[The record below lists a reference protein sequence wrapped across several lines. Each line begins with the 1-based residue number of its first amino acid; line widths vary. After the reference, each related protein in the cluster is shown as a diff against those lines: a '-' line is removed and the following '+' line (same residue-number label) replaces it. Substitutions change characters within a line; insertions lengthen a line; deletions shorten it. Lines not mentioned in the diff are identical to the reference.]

1 MNPVAARRIY
11 RKSRVT
17 ALLLAATSVAATAQI
32 NSVSLGTKGS
42 SSLLFDH
49 DVRPVL
55 EQSCLRCHGPEK
67 PKSGYRLDNRAD
79 ALKGGDDNQN
89 DIVPGR
95 SDQSKLIAYVA
106 GLDKDIQM
114 PPADHGQPLTPAQV
128 ATLRTWIDQGADWG
142 TNAAPAT
149 LTVSITP
156 AGGWT
161 GVSGDNK
168 KFRELEGVKEGW
180 SGGAEHFSYSE
191 QLAPD
196 KKLTIEGHALVPQ
209 QDYKVTVALDKKDT
223 GFVHSGFEQWRRY
236 YDDTGGYYPF
246 ASPTP
251 STFSLDRD
259 LHLDIGRAWIDF
271 GLTLPDSP
279 QLVFG
284 YEYQYRQGSKST
296 LVWGTVIPGAGV
308 PKNIF
313 PNVENI
319 DEHTHI
325 FKVDLTREWEG
336 WSFENRT
343 RVEFYNLSEQRN
355 DAIVYTTG
363 PNPDLIQ
370 RVNQGIQYSQGANT
384 FRIQKQIA
392 DWWQASA
399 GCLLSVF
406 DGTSSFNQ
414 ITTDGTGTPVAGQS
428 WQTQGITLHRNS
440 YIASLGSLFLP
451 LKGLSISAAGQS
463 EWTRETGM
471 GGVTWTQVP
480 VR

>member
-1 MNPVAARRIY
+1 M
-11 RKSRVT
+11 
-17 ALLLAATSVAATAQI
+17 
-32 NSVSLGTKGS
+32 
-42 SSLLFDH
+42 
-49 DVRPVL
+49 
-55 EQSCLRCHGPEK
+55 
-67 PKSGYRLDNRAD
+67 
-79 ALKGGDDNQN
+79 
-89 DIVPGR
+89 
-95 SDQSKLIAYVA
+95 
-106 GLDKDIQM
+106 
-114 PPADHGQPLTPAQV
+114 
-128 ATLRTWIDQGADWG
+128 
-142 TNAAPAT
+142 
-149 LTVSITP
+149 
-156 AGGWT
+156 
-161 GVSGDNK
+161 
-168 KFRELEGVKEGW
+168 
-180 SGGAEHFSYSE
+180 
-191 QLAPD
+191 
-196 KKLTIEGHALVPQ
+196 
-209 QDYKVTVALDKKDT
+209 
-223 GFVHSGFEQWRRY
+223 
-236 YDDTGGYYPF
+236 
-246 ASPTP
+246 
-251 STFSLDRD
+251 
-259 LHLDIGRAWIDF
+259 
-271 GLTLPDSP
+271 
-279 QLVFG
+279 
-284 YEYQYRQGSKST
+284 
-296 LVWGTVIPGAGV
+296 

-370 RVNQGIQYSQGANT
+370 RVNQGVQYSQGANT

-399 GCLLSVF
+399 GCLLSAF

-471 GGVTWTQVP
+471 GGVNLDSSLGTVNGTQDRTTTSENLNVQYNRVPRTVLFAEGRMRQESIGQSADQNTGGASQYDFQQQTDAMNYFYDTRVGFTSSPRSWLEWGGHYRYQDSDTGYNYPIDTTVAFPAVYPAFITHRDIAMDEIEGRLVLRPVNWLNARLTYQWTETDFSSTTEPVP
-480 VR
+480 GGDFTGRTHFGRQHHRQQCGAGPDLYPGPTVLFLRLIHLRLFTHHHCR

>member
-1 MNPVAARRIY
+1 M
-11 RKSRVT
+11 
-17 ALLLAATSVAATAQI
+17 
-32 NSVSLGTKGS
+32 
-42 SSLLFDH
+42 
-49 DVRPVL
+49 
-55 EQSCLRCHGPEK
+55 
-67 PKSGYRLDNRAD
+67 
-79 ALKGGDDNQN
+79 
-89 DIVPGR
+89 
-95 SDQSKLIAYVA
+95 
-106 GLDKDIQM
+106 
-114 PPADHGQPLTPAQV
+114 
-128 ATLRTWIDQGADWG
+128 
-142 TNAAPAT
+142 
-149 LTVSITP
+149 
-156 AGGWT
+156 
-161 GVSGDNK
+161 
-168 KFRELEGVKEGW
+168 
-180 SGGAEHFSYSE
+180 
-191 QLAPD
+191 
-196 KKLTIEGHALVPQ
+196 
-209 QDYKVTVALDKKDT
+209 
-223 GFVHSGFEQWRRY
+223 
-236 YDDTGGYYPF
+236 
-246 ASPTP
+246 
-251 STFSLDRD
+251 
-259 LHLDIGRAWIDF
+259 
-271 GLTLPDSP
+271 TLPDSP

-284 YEYQYRQGSKST
+284 YEYQYRQGTKST

-370 RVNQGIQYSQGANT
+370 RVNQGVQYSQGANT

-414 ITTDGTGTPVAGQS
+414 NTTDGTGTPVAGQS

-451 LKGLSISAAGQS
+451 LKGLRFPPPGRANGRGKPAWAA
-463 EWTRETGM
+463 
-471 GGVTWTQVP
+471 
-480 VR
+480 